1 VRRVPEPVLGGRRLD
16 LGVEQPGLDRRR
28 AGDRVDGD
36 VAHQLGTEHDAAVH
50 GRRTARHSGA
60 GAARDHRDAVLRGPA
75 HDRPDVLRR
84 PRPHHGQGRPRV
96 RGAGPVLAIGLHDV
110 RVGED
115 RGGVEAG
122 AEGVEGHDAEPSAP
136 DPVRRPIRAPP
147 GGEQPG
153 NPHRKESSVNH
164 PLVDR
169 LAADERAQLLSSLR
183 ESDQSP
189 YYRTM
194 QSGIGGTATIRGVDR
209 IMLGSNNYLGLAG
222 HPEVVEATTA
232 AVRRFGSASTGSRLL
247 NGTMTLHEELEAEI
261 ADWFGTEDALC
272 FSTGHQ
278 TNLGTLGALVGER
291 DAVVVDEFAHASLRD
306 GLRMAR
312 TSVHSFRHNDPA
324 ALEEALATARAGRP
338 EQILVVVDS
347 LYSMEGSLAPL
358 TGISDLA
365 RDAGAALMVDEAHAM
380 GLYGPTRRGW
390 VE

>member
-1 VRRVPEPVLGGRRLD
+1 M
-16 LGVEQPGLDRRR
+16 
-28 AGDRVDGD
+28 
-36 VAHQLGTEHDAAVH
+36 
-50 GRRTARHSGA
+50 
-60 GAARDHRDAVLRGPA
+60 
-75 HDRPDVLRR
+75 
-84 PRPHHGQGRPRV
+84 
-96 RGAGPVLAIGLHDV
+96 
-110 RVGED
+110 
-115 RGGVEAG
+115 
-122 AEGVEGHDAEPSAP
+122 
-136 DPVRRPIRAPP
+136 
-147 GGEQPG
+147 
-153 NPHRKESSVNH
+153 NH
-164 PLVDR
+164 PLIDR